1 MIISKVN
8 CKEIFQE
15 AFEKRYTWPKT
26 FNGYK
31 GKCLYVNN
39 EKSLEGEFSL
49 GKNFK
54 PEINNIS
61 DEQIVK
67 SISSQLFEVC
77 IHRVKRSFNE
87 IHGKNDF
94 IFLNQ
99 NDNGIEMKVTGKND
113 GDKYQVKD
121 KKINMVYRQI
131 HGIIIEIFVQEFLD
145 TGSGFLSKKYT
156 SQQLDIENLSP
167 KSKLFEYQDNF
178 MNLPKT
184 DLWILESRIIKSSC
198 QDNKTIFN
206 KYYFRELSKI

>member
-99 NDNGIEMKVTGKND
+99 NDNGIEMKVKGKND